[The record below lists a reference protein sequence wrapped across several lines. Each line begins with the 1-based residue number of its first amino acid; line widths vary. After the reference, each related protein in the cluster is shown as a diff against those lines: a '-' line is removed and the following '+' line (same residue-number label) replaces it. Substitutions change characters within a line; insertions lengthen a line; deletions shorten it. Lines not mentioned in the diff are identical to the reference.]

1 MSGVKRR
8 LRGSLTVQKLGGVR
22 LDEAVVGL
30 AFLQGSRYAALTA
43 AGSLYLAD
51 AAGGEARRLGGHEQG
66 GLALAVQPG
75 GMIVA
80 TGGQDGTIRLWDMA
94 AGREIAAIEA
104 GTAWVERIAWR
115 PDGSRFA
122 AAVGRRVGV
131 WAADGSQLGISD
143 DHASTVADIAWS
155 PDGSRIAT
163 AAYGGAAFLSPE
175 GAGPS
180 DHVVLKGS
188 SLLLAWQPQ
197 GRYLAVGNQDATVL
211 FVLVESLDTLQM
223 WGFPTKVMALGWS
236 DDGRVLATAAGSG
249 VILWD
254 ASGPGPR
261 VARPRSWR
269 GIRERDHV
277 AWQPRGPIL
286 ASGGGD
292 GQVCLRVPGG
302 RRPAAA
308 GATTTSH
315 DRGRRLAHARGR
327 GDGTRLDDRRQPPG
341 RRRPLRHRRRPPR
354 GLTTGTRHG
363 GAGCRLFRARIARDE
378 RPRLEHA
385 VEVVAAE
392 RFHECL
398 SFPCGDAAVSFKG

>member
-8 LRGSLTVQKLGGVR
+8 LRGSLTVQKVSGVR

-51 AAGGEARRLGGHEQG
+51 AAGGEARRLGGHAEG
-66 GLALAVQPG
+66 GLSLAAQPG
-75 GMIVA
+75 GTLVA
-80 TGGQDGTIRLWDMA
+80 SGGQDGTIRLWDSA
-94 AGREIAAIEA
+94 AGREVAAIEA
-104 GTAWVERIAWR
+104 DTPWVERLAWR

-122 AAVGRRVGV
+122 ATLGRRVGV
-131 WAADGSQLGISD
+131 WAADGSRLGISD
-143 DHASTVADIAWS
+143 EHASTVADIAWS
-155 PDGSRIAT
+155 PDGGRIAT

-188 SLLLAWQPQ
+188 SLLVAWQPQ

-236 DDGRVLATAAGSG
+236 DDGRTLATAAGSG

-254 ASGPGPR
+254 ASGPGPKGR
-261 VARPRSWR
+261 TPTILEGHFGSVTTL
-269 GIRERDHV
+269 

-286 ASGGGD
+286 ASAGSD
-292 GQVCLRVPGG
+292 GQVCLSMPGKQAA
-302 RRPAAA
+302 RRQRSDGDPPTLEADASIPLEAEATVLAWTPAGSLLAA
-308 GATTTSH
+308 G
-315 DRGRRLAHARGR
+315 DRS
-327 GDGTRLDDRRQPPG
+327 GTVAV
-341 RRRPLRHRRRPPR
+341 HR
-354 GLTTGTRHG
+354 
-363 GAGCRLFRARIARDE
+363 
-378 RPRLEHA
+378 
-385 VEVVAAE
+385 VA
-392 RFHECL
+392 
-398 SFPCGDAAVSFKG
+398 